1 MFIYSLAELKDG
13 DSSQKFCV
21 IYHFKWFNTSESRTP
36 GEEDVQKALF
46 FFFFCKNQLY
56 YPSFPSVLHLKK
68 KNNQFFLSLFF
79 PYMFTRH

>member
-46 FFFFCKNQLY
+46 FFFFKNQLY
-56 YPSFPSVLHLKK
+56 YP
-68 KNNQFFLSLFF
+68 
-79 PYMFTRH
+79 

>member
-46 FFFFCKNQLY
+46 FFFVKTNY
-56 YPSFPSVLHLKK
+56 ITHH
-68 KNNQFFLSLFF
+68 FLLCS
-79 PYMFTRH
+79 T